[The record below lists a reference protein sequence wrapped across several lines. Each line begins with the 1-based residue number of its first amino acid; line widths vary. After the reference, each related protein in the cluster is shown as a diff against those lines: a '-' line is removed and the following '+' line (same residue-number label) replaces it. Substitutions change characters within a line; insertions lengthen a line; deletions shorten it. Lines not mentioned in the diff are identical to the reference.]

1 MPIGIGSS
9 DYLFDPMLTW
19 DDLAWIK
26 ETVQGMPVVVKGLL
40 TAEDAEL
47 AVQAGADAI
56 VVSNHGGRQLD
67 HVPAGLDALP
77 EVTAQVAG
85 RVPVLMDGGVRR
97 GTDVLTALALGASAV
112 LVGRPAIWGLAAEG
126 QAGVAGVLAILR
138 AELENAMALTGC
150 RTIDEAGPS
159 LITRVP

>member
-1 MPIGIGSS
+1 
-9 DYLFDPMLTW
+9 
-19 DDLAWIK
+19 
-26 ETVQGMPVVVKGLL
+26 
-40 TAEDAEL
+40 
-47 AVQAGADAI
+47 
-56 VVSNHGGRQLD
+56 
-67 HVPAGLDALP
+67 
-77 EVTAQVAG
+77 
-85 RVPVLMDGGVRR
+85 
-97 GTDVLTALALGASAV
+97 V